1 MLDPIN
7 ILKVVGI
14 MAALLAFRIVI
25 QILLRRSGAS
35 YGWLKNVLPFMLPPL
50 LTGGPMFLA
59 FPVFFM
65 AVKSEY
71 SPTFVA
77 IMSLAGGLGLM
88 FGLLA
93 MMAMLMKQQR
103 RLQELESLLPVQED
117 EGH

>member
-59 FPVFFM
+59 FPVFFL
-65 AVKSEY
+65 AVKSE
-71 SPTFVA
+71 SIPSFVA

-103 RLQELESLLPVQED
+103 RLQELESLLSVQEG
-117 EGH
+117 EGR

>member
-14 MAALLAFRIVI
+14 MAALFAFRMVV
-25 QILLRRSGAS
+25 QILLRRSGAR
-35 YGWLKNVLPFMLPPL
+35 YGWLKNILPFMLPPL

-59 FPVFFM
+59 FPVFFL
-65 AVKSEY
+65 AVKSE
-71 SPTFVA
+71 SIPSFVA

-103 RLQELESLLPVQED
+103 RLQELESLLSVQEG
-117 EGH
+117 EGR